1 MNLKSTV
8 YALFLTLS
16 LMLAAVPVMA
26 HEAHH
31 GGDAMTAEGQG
42 VLKGIDTGA
51 STVTLNHEPIPE
63 LRWPAM
69 EMDLPLRDAEMA
81 SGFEAG
87 DAVRFTLEQVGETD
101 YEIIE
106 LQPLD

>member
-1 MNLKSTV
+1 MKFRIYTYV
-8 YALFLTLS
+8 LF
-16 LMLAAVPVMA
+16 LMLALMFAVMPVMA

-31 GGDAMTAEGQG
+31 GGGAMTAKGQG
-42 VLKGIDTGA
+42 ILKGIDTEA
-51 STVTLNHEPIPE
+51 STVTLSHEPIPE

-69 EMDLPLRDAEMA
+69 EMDLSLRDAELA

-106 LQPLD
+106 LQSLD

>member
-1 MNLKSTV
+1 MNLKTNTYV
-8 YALFLTLS
+8 LFLTFG
-16 LMLAAVPVMA
+16 LMLAAVPALA
-26 HEAHH
+26 HDSHH
-31 GGDAMTAEGQG
+31 GSSAVTAEGQG
-42 VLKGIDTGA
+42 VLQAINTEA
-51 STVTLNHEPIPE
+51 RTVTLSHEPIPE

-69 EMDLPLRDAEMA
+69 EMDLPLREAEMA
-81 SGFEAG
+81 SGFHAG

>member
-1 MNLKSTV
+1 MNLKMNA
-8 YALFLTLS
+8 YALFLMFALLLS
-16 LMLAAVPVMA
+16 AVPALA
-26 HEAHH
+26 HDSQH
-31 GGDAMTAEGQG
+31 GGGAVTAEGQG
-42 VLKGIDTGA
+42 VLQAIDTGA
-51 STVTLNHEPIPE
+51 STVTLSHEPIPE

-69 EMDLPLRDAEMA
+69 AMDLPLRDVELAG
-81 SGFEAG
+81 GFEAG